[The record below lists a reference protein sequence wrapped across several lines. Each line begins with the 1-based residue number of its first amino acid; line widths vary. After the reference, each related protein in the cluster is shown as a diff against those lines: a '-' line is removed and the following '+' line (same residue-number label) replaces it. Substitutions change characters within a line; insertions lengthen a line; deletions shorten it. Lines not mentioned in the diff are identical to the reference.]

1 MQLNEFFSKV
11 NSKHGRELTFIAI
24 LIVGGTLSFL
34 TGVWIMTDLRAG
46 AFHIWVAWILLI
58 TAATVLVYLGY
69 VAYRTLST

>member
-34 TGVWIMTDLRAG
+34 IGVWIMTHTPARA
-46 AFHIWVAWILLI
+46 VAGMLLI